1 VSPPSTGQDE
11 RELDE
16 ILQAICHVS
25 GYGDPVEAFDRAP
38 TIRNEVK
45 ALAVD
50 ALPKALRLLA
60 TQRETIR
67 TGTRKAGA
75 LVEFLR
81 RNS

>member
-1 VSPPSTGQDE
+1 MTPPSTQQDE

-25 GYGDPVEAFDRAP
+25 GYGDPVEAFERAP
-38 TIRNEVK
+38 TIRKEVK

-60 TQRETIR
+60 TRRDAIR
-67 TGTRKAGA
+67 AGARKAGA

-81 RNS
+81 RSS